1 MAAFIF
7 MVLKEIKTLLN
18 IKAPVIFY
26 ESPYRVKET
35 LNILLDYFHAPI
47 AVTREATKVYEETIF
62 IISKEDI
69 EKITVK
75 GEFVIT
81 VNNSLEDINETNNS
95 LSLNYDHIIKELL
108 SENISS
114 KDILKMMKTL
124 GMKRNE
130 AYNLINKLSM

>member
-1 MAAFIF
+1 MTGVQTCA
-7 MVLKEIKTLLN
+7 L
-18 IKAPVIFY
+18 
-26 ESPYRVKET
+26 
-35 LNILLDYFHAPI
+35 PI
-47 AVTREATKVYEETIF
+47 WEATKVYEETIF

-69 EKITVK
+69 ENITVK